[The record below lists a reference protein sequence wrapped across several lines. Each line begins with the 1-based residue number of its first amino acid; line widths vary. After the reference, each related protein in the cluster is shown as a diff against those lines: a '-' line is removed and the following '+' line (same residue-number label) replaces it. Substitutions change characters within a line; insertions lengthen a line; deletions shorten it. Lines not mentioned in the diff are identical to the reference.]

1 MQAFTTHQGIAV
13 PLMDNNID
21 TDQIIPARFLHRPR
35 SAGYAEQLFCD
46 LRFGTDGSL
55 VSAFPLNKPDYA
67 EASILLAGPNFGC
80 GSSREHAVW
89 ALMDSGFRAVIAPSF
104 GDIFFNNSLKNGLLV
119 ITLPAATVQA
129 LADEAKQSSPTT
141 LNIDLHQQQVTS
153 PNTGSHS
160 FDIDEYRKE
169 ALLLGASE
177 MAMTLQKIDT
187 INDFEKAYS
196 QRYPWLV
203 PTHPILST
211 QQ

>member
-1 MQAFTTHQGIAV
+1 MQAFTSHQGIAV
-13 PLMDNNID
+13 PLMNNNID

-46 LRFGTDGSL
+46 LRLDSNGNVIADFTL
-55 VSAFPLNKPDYA
+55 NTPLYA
-67 EASILLAGPNFGC
+67 EGSILLAGSNFGC

-119 ITLPAATVQA
+119 ITLPANTVQA
-129 LADEAKQSSPTT
+129 LADEAHQHAPSSIT
-141 LNIDLHQQQVTS
+141 IDLQQQQVAS
-153 PNTGSHS
+153 PRTGNHP

-169 ALLLGASE
+169 ALMLGASE
-177 MAMTLQKIDT
+177 MAMTLQKSST
-187 INDFEKAYS
+187 IKAFEEAYA
-196 QRYPWLV
+196 QRYPWLASSHRI
-203 PTHPILST
+203 PSI